1 MAMGGGKQVLVFLGV
16 LLLLLVLLPE
26 AQCGVTYDRKA
37 LIINGQRRILISGS
51 IHYARSTPEVTQSHC
66 CLFLFCSTWVRC
78 LVNWLSLSC
87 RCGRDLF
94 RRLRMEDWMLY
105 RLMCSGMGMNPLLEM
120 YSDNFFL
127 CSHWCLLLLV
137 YFFFWLCKNL
147 IFFCVICCCSIILRG
162 GMIWLDLS
170 RQRRK
175 LVSMFIFELGL
186 MLVPSGILGTFLFLF
201 HAVNFM
207 NLFLLFCYN
216 FSSLYVGSGDFQ
228 FGWSMFLAS
237 ASEQIM
243 SLSRFLSFLPL
254 HLCSLLVSWNF
265 DKRKLLFCQRI

>member
-1 MAMGGGKQVLVFLGV
+1 MPASASNIIIAPHPKTPLLITLPKVEQMDSLAHQKTTLSPLVSSSLHQFKFPSTHQLGVCFAMAMGGGKQVLVFLGV

-66 CLFLFCSTWVRC
+66 CLFLFCSTWLRC

-120 YSDNFFL
+120 Y
-127 CSHWCLLLLV
+127 
-137 YFFFWLCKNL
+137 
-147 IFFCVICCCSIILRG
+147 
-162 GMIWLDLS
+162 
-170 RQRRK
+170 
-175 LVSMFIFELGL
+175 
-186 MLVPSGILGTFLFLF
+186 LF
-201 HAVNFM
+201 
-207 NLFLLFCYN
+207 
-216 FSSLYVGSGDFQ
+216 
-228 FGWSMFLAS
+228 
-237 ASEQIM
+237 
-243 SLSRFLSFLPL
+243 
-254 HLCSLLVSWNF
+254 
-265 DKRKLLFCQRI
+265 